1 MLFKIVLKDAKICY
15 DVMQNIFQDSWLYK
29 IHIIWPTQ
37 EREREREREINN
49 TINDEHSKLMQ
60 FQLEMLVRENL
71 WFL

>member
-1 MLFKIVLKDAKICY
+1 MA
-15 DVMQNIFQDSWLYK
+15 
-29 IHIIWPTQ
+29 
-37 EREREREREINN
+37 REINN

>member
-37 EREREREREINN
+37 ERERERERKRDVNGER
-49 TINDEHSKLMQ
+49 D
-60 FQLEMLVRENL
+60 
-71 WFL
+71 

>member
-37 EREREREREINN
+37 ERERERGREKEGCKWRERLI
-49 TINDEHSKLMQ
+49 TQ
-60 FQLEMLVRENL
+60 
-71 WFL
+71 

>member
-37 EREREREREINN
+37 ERERELKEGCKWRERLI
-49 TINDEHSKLMQ
+49 TQ
-60 FQLEMLVRENL
+60 
-71 WFL
+71 

>member
-37 EREREREREINN
+37 ERVRERGKRDVNGER
-49 TINDEHSKLMQ
+49 D
-60 FQLEMLVRENL
+60 
-71 WFL
+71 